1 MAHLYMG
8 LLAGNLVVLVHL
20 DRMQSPLMTF
30 NLTLSDDRWHNA
42 SIAYTRNG
50 YVFFIRNLTKALL
63 LS

>member
-30 NLTLSDDRWHNA
+30 NKTLSDGRWHNA

-50 YVFFIRNLTKALL
+50 
-63 LS
+63 